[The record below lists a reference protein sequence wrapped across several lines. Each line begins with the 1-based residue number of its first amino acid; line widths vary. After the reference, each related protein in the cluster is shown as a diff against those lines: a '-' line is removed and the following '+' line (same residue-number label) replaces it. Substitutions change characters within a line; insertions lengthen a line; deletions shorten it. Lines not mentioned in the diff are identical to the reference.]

1 MTIEARSPEA
11 FAILRSL
18 VNEPHAIEDSPV
30 LQLLFV
36 DKLVMGSPA
45 KVHITPAGGRLLAA
59 KIAAENPF

>member
-1 MTIEARSPEA
+1 MIIEELPPES

-18 VNEPHAIEDSPV
+18 VNKPYAIENSPV

-45 KVHITPAGGRLLAA
+45 EVYITRAGGRLLAA
-59 KIAAENPF
+59 KIADENPF